1 MKSRKRSITAESSI
15 KTQKT
20 SHVTQTAPGTD
31 LHAAL
36 APERRERE
44 FFNKNEYVLDWLAG
58 DERKTFS
65 PLPDMDKRFD
75 TLLTILQKERK
86 NVLQFKIKQN
96 KP

>member
-20 SHVTQTAPGTD
+20 SPVTQTAPGRD
-31 LHAAL
+31 VSAAL

-58 DERKTFS
+58 DERKIFS
-65 PLPDMDKRFD
+65 PLPDMEKRLD
-75 TLLTILQKERK
+75 TLLTTLHKERK
-86 NVLQFKIKQN
+86 NVLQFKIKQS